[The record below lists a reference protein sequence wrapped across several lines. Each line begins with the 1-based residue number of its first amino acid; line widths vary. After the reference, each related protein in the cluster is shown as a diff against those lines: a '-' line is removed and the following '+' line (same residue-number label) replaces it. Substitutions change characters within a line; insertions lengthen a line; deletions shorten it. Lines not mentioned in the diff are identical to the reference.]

1 MAYARTAVAPHG
13 FIATPRKS
21 GNWRSLLRRLGDA
34 LEQSRE
40 RALDREIAV
49 YLSARGGRLTDEA
62 ERDLERIAYSTTRW

>member
-1 MAYARTAVAPHG
+1 MAYAYARTAVAPQE
-13 FIATPRKS
+13 FFATTYRP
-21 GNWRSLLRRLGDA
+21 SLWRRLRDA

-62 ERDLERIAYSTTRW
+62 ERDIERIAYSNALVK